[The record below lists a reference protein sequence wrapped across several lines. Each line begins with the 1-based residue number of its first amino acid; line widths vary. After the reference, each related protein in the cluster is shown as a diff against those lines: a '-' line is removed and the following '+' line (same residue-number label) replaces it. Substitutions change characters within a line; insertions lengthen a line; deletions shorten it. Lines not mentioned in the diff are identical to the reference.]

1 MRDPD
6 LVVRAQQAAT
16 ALEGAWRRWRG
27 MHGLGSESLPA
38 VSSYVGYSLEAPWGQ
53 GRVVL
58 GICAED
64 AERLAAML
72 EGHDCVGPVH
82 AAVTAGPAG
91 RSLGKGQANGLPGAM
106 TEPGAAGFVHVP
118 APAPASAGQQPLSP
132 ESAFS
137 RPDPMAGR
145 SYRDPAAASP
155 LTGPSVPYSA
165 DAATPIALAASQA
178 VEASLASRTRA
189 VNGSAAARPERADRA
204 DEAGALALDHAP
216 DGDDHFDPAR
226 PAAGLPVAG
235 LPETP
240 LPGGTR
246 ARWADD
252 AAGPDDAGER
262 ADAAAIT
269 AVGGLPAI
277 PANQPFPWAA
287 DVTQSRSTRQW
298 PGERSGEATAGSPA
312 IVPFRPRPEL
322 FSHPGSRQQDQGS
335 PAHRDGAASEPS
347 GSDLAGGSRGTRG
360 VSLSTFKRQD
370 PATDRTLAPASG
382 SLPPADL
389 APAPDHA
396 VAPAAGSAPGPSN
409 EPAEDQ
415 APAQVPG
422 WQQSSRDRI
431 SAAAANADAAAWGA
445 SELPGQAAVTDT
457 AV

>member
-27 MHGLGSESLPA
+27 MHGLGSDSLPA

-91 RSLGKGQANGLPGAM
+91 RSLGNGQGNGLGNGLPGAM
-106 TEPGAAGFVHVP
+106 TQPGAAGFVHVP

-132 ESAFS
+132 EAAFP

-145 SYRDPAAASP
+145 SYRDPAAGNP
-155 LTGPSVPYSA
+155 LTGPSVPYPA

-178 VEASLASRTRA
+178 VEASLASRKQA
-189 VNGSAAARPERADRA
+189 VNGSATARSEAADRVG
-204 DEAGALALDHAP
+204 GAAATGPGHAP
-216 DGDDHFDPAR
+216 DGDDHLGDP
-226 PAAGLPVAG
+226 
-235 LPETP
+235 
-240 LPGGTR
+240 
-246 ARWADD
+246 
-252 AAGPDDAGER
+252 GER
-262 ADAAAIT
+262 SDAAAIT
-269 AVGGLPAI
+269 AVGGFPAI

-287 DVTQSRSTRQW
+287 DVSPSRGPRQW
-298 PGERSGEATAGSPA
+298 PGERSGEAPAGSPA

-322 FSHPGSRQQDQGS
+322 FSRPGSRQQDQGS
-335 PAHRDGAASEPS
+335 PAQHDGAGSESS
-347 GSDLAGGSRGTRG
+347 GSDLAGGSWGSRG

-382 SLPPADL
+382 PLPPADRT
-389 APAPDHA
+389 AAPDHA
-396 VAPAAGSAPGPSN
+396 VAPAAGSAPGSAN

-422 WQQSSRDRI
+422 WQQSRDRI
-431 SAAAANADAAAWGA
+431 SAAAANAEAAAWGA